1 MKQYDR
7 IEQQADSISKHIPA
21 ALKNAYFELV
31 NYPVAGAAEM
41 NKKWLNSQYAN
52 SFASFQLPEANAAKE
67 KSLQA
72 WEKIQRMTSYYNDSI
87 EKGKWKYM
95 MSAQPRKLPVFD
107 KPIFAETSPT
117 ANQGTIFWPEEATKS
132 MAKGDTAHV
141 VLDNCTKGI
150 YCFNGNAFTIIG
162 KPDWLAIK
170 QISGKNNITMPADKL
185 SLSIVPDKLT
195 GKTAEGLLTLN
206 TNGNNYY
213 MAVKAIYNPALSVKN
228 NCIQLNASAFTRN
241 KSTDTVHW
249 QSVEGLGYSGS
260 AMLLQPFDAKLQ
272 KDISQNPALEYE
284 FTTEQADSA
293 LIRLYL
299 LPTHPA
305 DSRNALR
312 IAVSVDNSAPQ
323 LFNIETVGRSNAWKE
338 NVLRNQTI
346 VKLPWHFTSGGKH
359 TLRIIAVDADI
370 IIDQLMIDFKTKRQ
384 FYGVKT
390 TPNP

>member
-1 MKQYDR
+1 
-7 IEQQADSISKHIPA
+7 
-21 ALKNAYFELV
+21 
-31 NYPVAGAAEM
+31 
-41 NKKWLNSQYAN
+41 
-52 SFASFQLPEANAAKE
+52 
-67 KSLQA
+67 
-72 WEKIQRMTSYYNDSI
+72 
-87 EKGKWKYM
+87 
-95 MSAQPRKLPVFD
+95 
-107 KPIFAETSPT
+107 
-117 ANQGTIFWPEEATKS
+117 
-132 MAKGDTAHV
+132 
-141 VLDNCTKGI
+141 
-150 YCFNGNAFTIIG
+150 
-162 KPDWLAIK
+162 
-170 QISGKNNITMPADKL
+170 
-185 SLSIVPDKLT
+185 
-195 GKTAEGLLTLN
+195 
-206 TNGNNYY
+206 
-213 MAVKAIYNPALSVKN
+213 
-228 NCIQLNASAFTRN
+228 
-241 KSTDTVHW
+241 
-249 QSVEGLGYSGS
+249 
-260 AMLLQPFDAKLQ
+260 MLLQPFDAKLQ